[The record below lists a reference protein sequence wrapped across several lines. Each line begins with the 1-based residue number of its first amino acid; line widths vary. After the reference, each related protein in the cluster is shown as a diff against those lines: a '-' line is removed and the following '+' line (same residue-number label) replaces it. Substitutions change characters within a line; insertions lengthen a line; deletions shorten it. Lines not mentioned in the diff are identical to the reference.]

1 MIQGCIGAIE
11 FSVSPLEVF
20 TWRNMERKSAA
31 RFGEHAVL
39 EGVPRLQHTGREL
52 DTVTLAVMMD
62 GGLANN
68 MAGELARGVKKIPTC
83 EQRIAA
89 LRELAATGEEQ
100 PLVFGA
106 AWQGLWVITAVSVT
120 ARVMQGSRILRA
132 DVSLELKE
140 YN

>member
-1 MIQGCIGAIE
+1 MIQGCIGEID
-11 FSVSPLEVF
+11 FTVSPLEVF
-20 TWRNMERKSAA
+20 TWRNMERKTAI

-39 EGVPRLQHTGREL
+39 EGVPRLQHTGRDL
-52 DTVTLAVMMD
+52 DTVTLAVVMD

-68 MAGELARGVKKIPTC
+68 TAGKLLRGAANVPTC

-89 LRELAATGEEQ
+89 LRDLAATGEEQ

-106 AWQGLWVITAVSVT
+106 SYQGLWVLMAVNVT
-120 ARVMQGSRILRA
+120 ARVMQGARILRA

>member
-1 MIQGCIGAIE
+1 MMQGCIGEVE

-31 RFGEHAVL
+31 RFGEHVVL
-39 EGVPRLQHTGREL
+39 EGVPRLQHTGREP
-52 DTVTLAVMMD
+52 DTVTLAVVMD
-62 GGLANN
+62 GGQGNN
-68 MAGELARGVKKIPTC
+68 MAGEAARGVKNIPAC
-83 EQRIAA
+83 EQRIET

-106 AWQGLWVITAVSVT
+106 AWQGLWVITAVNVT

>member
-52 DTVTLAVMMD
+52 DTVTLAVVMD

-68 MAGELARGVKKIPTC
+68 MAGELTRGVMKIPTC
-83 EQRIAA
+83 EQRIEA

-106 AWQGLWVITAVSVT
+106 SWQGLWVITAVSVT

-132 DVSLELKE
+132 DVNLELKE